1 MQISNKADCSVL
13 WWKVLHS
20 NAPLG
25 VLPILAFL
33 PFLFWWRNFQLHVIC
48 LLIFFFCFCVG
59 LITSVMSSSFFP
71 ARSLE
76 LVRMAPFGDGM
87 KWIMRAPKTEASA
100 AALPPLA
107 SCSVVVSIMV
117 VQNCNLVVLKSGEWL
132 LTECSMFGCWLLCFE
147 CCNLEWLRCYIA
159 PWTSYI

>member
-1 MQISNKADCSVL
+1 
-13 WWKVLHS
+13 
-20 NAPLG
+20 
-25 VLPILAFL
+25 
-33 PFLFWWRNFQLHVIC
+33 
-48 LLIFFFCFCVG
+48 
-59 LITSVMSSSFFP
+59 MSSSFFP

-132 LTECSMFGCWLLCFE
+132 LTECSMFGCWLCYASNVVTWDDCAVILRHGQVKFNR
-147 CCNLEWLRCYIA
+147 CCNFGNHCHLFVLH
-159 PWTSYI
+159 P